1 MITGKTKRHT
11 LYMDSNKFFDYVT
24 EKVRQNRKERKVSQ
38 LKLSLILGHSSTSY
52 VARIE
57 LRKPS
62 ANYNLSHLY
71 IIAKEFG
78 LEVVDFIPRIQNI
91 TI

>member
-1 MITGKTKRHT
+1 
-11 LYMDSNKFFDYVT
+11 MDSSKFFDYIT
-24 EKVRQNRKERKVSQ
+24 EKIRKERKERKISQ
-38 LKLSLILGHSSTSY
+38 LKLSLILGHNSTSY

-57 LRKPS
+57 LRKPG

-78 LEVVDFIPRIQNI
+78 LEVVDFIPRIQDI
-91 TI
+91 VI